1 MKKRLEAELIS
12 IAHRVLKLK
21 NKSEIDQLYLET
33 RKLYEALSV
42 LKFVQDN
49 IDVIKP
55 KIDVNDVEQKLE
67 NVLDSDTNQE
77 PIPVIENKVY
87 QEVNQETEPELTQGF
102 DQNITTKNT
111 EILAVAD
118 DEKVKIVADQAIK
131 TDDTLVF
138 ETNSEE
144 PIFDK
149 KEKTAIETTAV
160 AEPKPAEMIGFDF
173 EKKET
178 PIEFEKSKQPKVQQ
192 ISFESLLG
200 HQINEPIFDKK
211 QDVVPTLNESLGKNT
226 SFGLNDKIG
235 FVKHLFDNSD
245 EDFNRVVSQIGT
257 FDTFAEAQNFVNN
270 LVKPDYNNWE
280 NKEEYEKRFMEIIE
294 RKFV

>member
-42 LKFVQDN
+42 MKFVQDN
-49 IDVIKP
+49 IEIIKP

-67 NVLDSDTNQE
+67 NILDSETNKE
-77 PIPVIENKVY
+77 PIPVIENSVY
-87 QEVNQETEPELTQGF
+87 QEVNQETEPELTEGF
-102 DQNITTKNT
+102 DKKIAAENT
-111 EILAVAD
+111 EILALAN
-118 DEKVKIVADQAIK
+118 DEQHEIVAKEPIK
-131 TDDTLVF
+131 LDNTLVF
-138 ETNSEE
+138 ETNSED

-149 KEKTAIETTAV
+149 KEETAIETISV
-160 AEPKPAEMIGFDF
+160 KEPKQEEIIGFDF
-173 EKKET
+173 EKKEA

-211 QDVVPTLNESLGKNT
+211 QDVVPTLNDSLGKNT

-245 EDFNRVVSQIGT
+245 EDFNRVVSQIGS
-257 FDTFAEAQNFVNN
+257 FDTFAEAQNFVDD

-280 NKEEYEKRFMEIIE
+280 NKEDYEKRFMEIIE